1 MNSKSF
7 LVNQIPTLNP
17 QDISSLSDFKII
29 DVRSN
34 EEFTGDLG
42 HIENAKLVTLGPEL
56 EEFLNSSDKHRPLI
70 FVCRSGG
77 RSAQATKTALQA
89 GFDEV
94 YNMAGGMMQWN
105 ALGFPIKR

>member
-34 EEFTGDLG
+34 EEFTGELG

-77 RSAQATKTALQA
+77 RSAQATKIALQA

-105 ALGFPIKR
+105 ALGFPAKR